1 MIVRPAEANAD
12 HVAGE
17 PTRPGFSLRPVDPA
31 RFALA
36 SAAVVTIILV
46 TRLPLAAEMLF
57 HWDSGNYALAIE
69 NYNVAS
75 HQPHPPGYPL
85 YVATAWL
92 VHQLV
97 GEANR
102 SYVLLSVAG
111 SAAAAVAVLGFAWRL
126 FGPRVG
132 VLASILFITSPTVW
146 SHGEVALPYV
156 FLALFSA
163 LIGWCVVETRW
174 GGRNLTLP
182 GAALLGMGG
191 GFRPD
196 LLMWLS
202 LPWLYG
208 SFRRLRWLVA
218 GGAAV
223 LVIVAAW
230 AIPMAQL
237 SGGWQAYAT
246 ATQQAQEMWGPPA
259 STKRAFVEHAQM
271 QAERTR
277 DHIRYALGPAL
288 FFLAYGL
295 VRMAAQPRALGPAA
309 GVPLLFALMVTPS
322 VLFFVFVHITNPG
335 YILAITVPLL
345 LLAAK
350 SADVLATDLAKG
362 LRQVLGSP
370 TQKPLA
376 FAIVAPVAL
385 WNAGIFLL
393 APGEGSLEHIRA
405 HDSELKPIVE
415 HIRSHHE
422 SGSTIVISGAW
433 GIRHLEYYLPDFRT
447 AHHLMSTMA
456 IQDADGPTDV
466 PDGVTTA
473 VVVNDAV
480 EAAEGDPGVDRID
493 FPPGASLSE
502 VRLANGATLEFADD
516 VLRIAGPQPGPV
528 PTARE
533 SD

>member
-1 MIVRPAEANAD
+1 MIARRVEDATKEEIAAEPA
-12 HVAGE
+12 
-17 PTRPGFSLRPVDPA
+17 RSGFSLQPVDPA
-31 RFALA
+31 SFVLA
-36 SAAVVTIILV
+36 SAAVVAIILV

-69 NYNVAS
+69 NYNVAF

-85 YVATAWL
+85 YVAAAWL
-92 VHQLV
+92 VHQLI

-132 VLASILFITSPTVW
+132 ALASMLFVTSPTIW
-146 SHGEVALPYV
+146 SHGEVALPYI

-182 GAALLGMGG
+182 GAVLLGIGA

-196 LLMWLS
+196 LLMWLA

-208 SFRRLRWLVA
+208 SFRRPQWLVA

-230 AIPMAQL
+230 AIPMVQL
-237 SGGWQAYAT
+237 SGGWQTYAT

-259 STKRAFVEHAQM
+259 FTSDAFLEHARM

-288 FFLAYGL
+288 IFLAYGL
-295 VRMAAQPRALGPAA
+295 VRMAAQPRALRPAA
-309 GVPLLFALMVTPS
+309 GVALLFALMVTPGA
-322 VLFFVFVHITNPG
+322 LFFVFVHITNPG

-345 LLAAK
+345 VLAAK
-350 SADVLATDLAKG
+350 SADVLAVDLVRG
-362 LRQVLGSP
+362 LRHALGFLE
-370 TQKPLA
+370 QKPLA
-376 FAIVAPVAL
+376 LAIVAPVAL
-385 WNAGIFLL
+385 WNAGVFLL

-415 HIRSHHE
+415 YIRSHHE
-422 SGSTIVISGAW
+422 PSSTIVISGAW
-433 GIRHLEYYLPDFRT
+433 GSRHLEYYLPDFQT
-447 AHHLMSTMA
+447 AHHLMST
-456 IQDADGPTDV
+456 
-466 PDGVTTA
+466 
-473 VVVNDAV
+473 
-480 EAAEGDPGVDRID
+480 
-493 FPPGASLSE
+493 
-502 VRLANGATLEFADD
+502 
-516 VLRIAGPQPGPV
+516 
-528 PTARE
+528 
-533 SD
+533 